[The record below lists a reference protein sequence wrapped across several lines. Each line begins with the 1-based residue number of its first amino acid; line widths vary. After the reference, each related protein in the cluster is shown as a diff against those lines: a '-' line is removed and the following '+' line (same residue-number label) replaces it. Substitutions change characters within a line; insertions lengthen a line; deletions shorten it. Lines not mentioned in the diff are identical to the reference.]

1 MEGPHTMTPQYT
13 DMQLDALRELAN
25 IGSGNAGT
33 ALSAMLG
40 QPVDI
45 SVPAAS
51 ALPLADAVEAAG
63 DPESLATGVVLPIF
77 GDINATVLL
86 LFPPDDEATLC
97 NLLGVPPGTEE
108 GRGALGEIGNILG
121 CSYINSLAQMTG
133 LAIEPHPPETVADM
147 VGAIMATVL
156 ATQADQSNLALIMD
170 SRLIVEGQECE
181 LTFLLLPSLEGID
194 ELLAR
199 LGLA

>member
-1 MEGPHTMTPQYT
+1 MRPYT
-13 DMQLDALRELAN
+13 DLQLDALRELAN

-40 QPVDI
+40 QPVEI

-63 DPESLATGVVLPIF
+63 DPEALATGVVLPIF
-77 GDINATVLL
+77 GDLDATVLL

-97 NLLGVPPGTEE
+97 SLLGVEPGTED
-108 GRGALGEIGNILG
+108 GHSALSEIGNILG
-121 CSYINSLAQMTG
+121 CSYVNSLAAMTG
-133 LAIEPHPPETVADM
+133 LALEPKPPETVADM
-147 VGAIMATVL
+147 VGAIMASVL
-156 ATQADQSNLALIMD
+156 AIQGDRSDLALLMD
-170 SRLIVEGQECE
+170 SRLIVEGQSCE
-181 LTFLLLPSLEGID
+181 LTFMLLPSLEGID
-194 ELLAR
+194 ELLSR

>member
-1 MEGPHTMTPQYT
+1 MTPNYT
-13 DMQLDALRELAN
+13 DLQLDALRELAN

-63 DPESLATGVVLPIF
+63 DPESVATGVVLPIF
-77 GDINATVLL
+77 GDLDATVLL
-86 LFPPDDEATLC
+86 LFPPEDEATLC
-97 NLLGVPPGTEE
+97 SLLGVVPGTEE
-108 GRGALGEIGNILG
+108 GRSALGEIGNILG
-121 CSYINSLAQMTG
+121 CSYVNSLAAMTG
-133 LAIEPHPPETVADM
+133 LAIEPRPPETVADM
-147 VGAIMATVL
+147 VGAILASVL
-156 ATQADQSNLALIMD
+156 AVRADSTNLALVMD

-181 LTFLLLPSLEGID
+181 LTFLLLPSLQGID
-194 ELLAR
+194 ELLGR